1 MTETYRGMDRAAL
14 DDAYSNSKT
23 VPDVEQIRERWIA
36 GSAATRGR
44 LPGGR
49 DLAYGPTPR
58 ETLDLFTHP
67 GSGAPVLVFIHGG
80 YWQSQVKET
89 FSVIADGPVRA
100 GFQVV
105 LLEYTLAPE
114 ARMARI
120 VDEVRRG
127 VAWVAAHAAEF
138 GGDPAR
144 IVVSGH
150 SAGGH
155 LTALCLDLPGVIGG
169 LAISGLFDLEPIR
182 LSGLNDKLQ
191 LDAAAAAAFSP
202 MRHPGPAGVP
212 LAIGVGSA
220 ERPELVRQSADFAA
234 LRQAAG
240 LPTPVV
246 GLPGHNHF
254 SILDEFADTGIL
266 TQAAL
271 RLAAR
276 IR

>member
-1 MTETYRGMDRAAL
+1 MDGLYRGMDRAAL
-14 DDAYSNSKT
+14 DDAYSNGKY
-23 VPDVEQIRERWIA
+23 VPGLDRIVQRWVA
-36 GSAATRGR
+36 DSAALRAR

-49 DLAYGPTPR
+49 DIAYGKSGR
-58 ETLDLFTHP
+58 ETLDLFTGP
-67 GSGAPVLVFIHGG
+67 ATAAPVLVFIHGG
-80 YWQSQVKET
+80 YWQSQVKEN
-89 FSVIADGPVRA
+89 FSFVAGGPVQA

-105 LLEYTLAPE
+105 VLEYTLAPE

-127 VAWVAAHAAEF
+127 VAWVSGHAAEF
-138 GGDPAR
+138 GGDPGR

-155 LTALCLDLPGVIGG
+155 LTALCLDLPGVVGG
-169 LAISGLFDLEPIR
+169 LAISGLFDLQPIAM
-182 LSGLNDKLQ
+182 SGLNDALGMDREAVEQ
-191 LDAAAAAAFSP
+191 FSP
-202 MRHPGPAGVP
+202 QRHPGPAGVP
-212 LAIGVGSA
+212 LAVGVGSA
-220 ERPELVRQSADFAA
+220 ERPELCRQSADFAA

-266 TQAAL
+266 TAAAA
-271 RLAAR
+271 RLAGLRA
-276 IR
+276 